1 MEKNER
7 YTPPECEVIHVRMEA
22 GILIV
27 SGRDNESEQGGFWDD
42 DE

>member
-7 YTPPECEVIHVRMEA
+7 YTPPECEVIHIRMET
-22 GILIV
+22 GILNM
-27 SGRDNESEQGGFWDD
+27 SGRDNEGELDGIWDD